1 MRKKK
6 HDDFVPDDTGLEII
20 NSTFIPS
27 FIVWEIILEYIFMSD
42 IILGTG
48 DTVNNK
54 KPTPF
59 LKRGEDDKHTNK

>member
-6 HDDFVPDDTGLEII
+6 HDFVPDDTGLEII
-20 NSTFIPS
+20 NSIFILS
-27 FIVWEIILEYIFMSD
+27 FIIWEIILEYISVSD